1 MHEQTSLLFIFIEYN
16 ILLTN
21 NILTNNM
28 QKMPLKI
35 YINKKYG
42 FLSRLPLKM
51 IYSKNEFSSSCNV
64 NLTFFIHFFC
74 SFTKKYLLEL
84 KFVHFVN
91 ILLID
96 FEKIS
101 INPRN

>member
-16 ILLTN
+16 IL
-21 NILTNNM
+21 LTNNM

-91 ILLID
+91 ILLIN

-101 INPRN
+101 INHRN